1 MLNQYF
7 SLLVKFS
14 FRVNSCNKWHHQ
26 NISRNIYILNIVLK
40 LQNCISRTPWKW
52 STEHLASSRKI
63 AESSTWSME
72 DFVFHPCLSTLVRI
86 MIFWCKTSWE
96 NIQDSIRISSVWS
109 AHLTVLYY
117 WGKKLARH
125 SRYWDH
131 KLKSEYLKFLIQTCS
146 FTDHLKALYINL
158 FILSS

>member
-1 MLNQYF
+1 MHHIHHRDEKYSYCQPSQLRVCNSSRVVFHKFLYMLWLAFDKTKLFFSHLTTFLSHTPFGQSFGLFFLLLNQYF

-26 NISRNIYILNIVLK
+26 NISRNLYILNIVLK

-72 DFVFHPCLSTLVRI
+72 DFVFHPCLSTLARI
-86 MIFWCKTSWE
+86 MIF
-96 NIQDSIRISSVWS
+96 
-109 AHLTVLYY
+109 
-117 WGKKLARH
+117 
-125 SRYWDH
+125 
-131 KLKSEYLKFLIQTCS
+131 
-146 FTDHLKALYINL
+146 
-158 FILSS
+158 